1 MAAGRGRVARDA
13 RRTPELIAIKR
24 SLLPAFLA
32 ILAAALLG
40 ACAVV
45 PARDPL
51 QVTVA
56 GIDSLP
62 GEGLE
67 LRMLVKLRVQN
78 PNDAPLDYDGV
89 YLKLD
94 VLDNTFATGVSSERG
109 SVPRYGETV
118 IGVPVTVSALR
129 MVRYALR
136 MLDGKPID
144 KINYKL
150 EGKLDGAGFGS
161 TRFQAQGELTLPGDE
176 AKP

>member
-1 MAAGRGRVARDA
+1 M
-13 RRTPELIAIKR
+13 RTAMR
-24 SLLPAFLA
+24 CLLPALLA

-40 ACAVV
+40 GCAVA

-56 GIDSLP
+56 GIESLP

-67 LRMLVKLRVQN
+67 LRMLVRLRVQN

-94 VLDNTFATGVSSERG
+94 VLDKTFATGVSSERG

-129 MVRYALR
+129 MVTHVLG
-136 MLDGKPID
+136 MLDGKPIG
-144 KINYKL
+144 KVNYRL
-150 EGKLDGAGFGS
+150 EGKLDGIGFGS
-161 TRFQAQGELTLPGDE
+161 TRFQSQGELTLPGDE
-176 AKP
+176 APAARP

>member
-1 MAAGRGRVARDA
+1 M
-13 RRTPELIAIKR
+13 RR
-24 SLLPAFLA
+24 LLPAFLA
-32 ILAAALLG
+32 ILSAALLG
-40 ACAVV
+40 ACAGM
-45 PARDPL
+45 PGRDPL

-56 GIDSLP
+56 GIETLQ

-89 YLKLD
+89 YVKLD
-94 VLDNTFATGVSSERG
+94 VLDSTFATGVSSERG
-109 SVPRYGETV
+109 TVPRFGETV

-129 MVRYALR
+129 MVTYALR

-150 EGKLDGAGFGS
+150 EGKLDGVGFGS
-161 TRFQAQGELTLPGDE
+161 TRFQAQGELALPGD
-176 AKP
+176 KP